1 MIEVAAEGEGDRAM
15 DDMGQ
20 MLNTMAEQIRSV
32 GVEFATIWLP
42 LQLALLLLATGVAY
56 AGAAVLR
63 RHIHVE
69 SLLSR
74 LPAAVRQV
82 IDAIFGAL
90 GFIIF
95 ALVTAL
101 MYTTLLEFTTPARV
115 HLLKVGASLATAW
128 VVISLFAALL
138 RNHFVNRLVAISAWT
153 IAALSILGLLGNATQ
168 MLDSVALPIGD
179 LRISPLLILKT
190 AVFLLVAL
198 WLAIALGNF
207 LERRLQHESDLTPS
221 IQLLLSKIIR
231 LALITLAIAVVLHA
245 VGINLSALAL
255 FSGAVGVGVGFG
267 LQKVVSN
274 LVSGIILL
282 ADKSIKPGDVITIGD
297 DIGWVTEIN
306 ARYTLVSLRDGRET
320 LVPNEDLV
328 TQRVINWSHSNDQV
342 RLEVPFGVSYA
353 SDPHRVHKLA
363 LEAIAQIPRILSVP
377 APSCHF
383 MKFGDFSLDFVL
395 RFWIADPVKGIS
407 RVRSDVMF
415 ALWDAFKRE
424 GIEIPYPVRDVRI
437 VNGAHPTLERGDG
450 KSAA

>member
-1 MIEVAAEGEGDRAM
+1 M

-20 MLNTMAEQIRSV
+20 MLNTMVEQIRSV

-42 LQLALLLLATGVAY
+42 LQLALLLLATGIAY
-56 AGAAVLR
+56 GGATVLR

-69 SLLSR
+69 SALAR

-82 IDAIFGAL
+82 IVAIVGTL

-101 MYTTLLEFTTPARV
+101 MYTTLLEFTTPARI
-115 HLLKVGASLATAW
+115 HLLKVAASLATAW

-190 AVFLLVAL
+190 AVLLLVAL

-221 IQLLLSKIIR
+221 IQILLSKVIR
-231 LALITLAIAVVLHA
+231 IALITLAIAVVLHA

-297 DIGWVTEIN
+297 DIGWVSEIN
-306 ARYTLVSLRDGRET
+306 ARYTLVTMRDGRET

-342 RLEVPFGVSYA
+342 RLEVPFGVSYG
-353 SDPHRVHKLA
+353 SDPHHVHKVA
-363 LEAIAQIPRILSVP
+363 LEAIADVPRILPVP

-395 RFWIADPVKGIS
+395 RFWISDPTKGIS

-437 VNGAHPTLERGDG
+437 VDGARAALDRGDG
-450 KSAA
+450 KTATAA

>member
-1 MIEVAAEGEGDRAM
+1 M

-42 LQLALLLLATGVAY
+42 LQLAMLLLAAGIAY
-56 AGAAVLR
+56 GGAALLR
-63 RHIHVE
+63 RHVHAE
-69 SLLSR
+69 SVSTLAR
-74 LPAAVRQV
+74 LPSAVRQV
-82 IDAIFGAL
+82 IAAVLGCV

-101 MYTTLLEFTTPARV
+101 MYTTLLEFTTPARI
-115 HLLKVGASLATAW
+115 HLLKVAASLATAW

-153 IAALSILGLLGNATQ
+153 IAALSILGLLGNAAQ

-190 AVFLLVAL
+190 AVLLLVAL

-207 LERRLQHESDLTPS
+207 LQRWLQQESDLTPS
-221 IQLLLSKIIR
+221 IQLLLSKVIR

-297 DIGWVTEIN
+297 DIGWVSEIN
-306 ARYTLVSLRDGRET
+306 ARYTLVTMRDGRET

-342 RLEVPFGVSYA
+342 RLEVPFGVSYG
-353 SDPHRVHKLA
+353 SDPHQVHKVA
-363 LEAIAQIPRILSVP
+363 LEAIADIPRILPEP

-395 RFWIADPVKGIS
+395 RFWISDPTKGIS

-415 ALWDAFKRE
+415 ALWDTFKRE

-437 VNGAHPTLERGDG
+437 VDGAQAVLERSDG
-450 KSAA
+450 KTATAA